1 MTQIECQSCG
11 HKILG
16 PGVRLSSIE
25 FRRKINSIT
34 SIKEIEDCKDYLI
47 QFVKN
52 RFRLK
57 ESVKKFLDELE
68 DQFII
73 DSPIDAIK
81 TWILEY
87 YDTEGRR
94 PLLGNNP
101 ESPLYDLLRLK
112 YSTGINMSFSDFYQD
127 YTNTVNSPLSKNCVS
142 RALNAL
148 GIKPIMK
155 KVKSGDKETKCTMM
169 VCVTKEKLSEVLKK
183 NGLLC

>member
-1 MTQIECQSCG
+1 MVQIECQSCG

-16 PGVRLSSIE
+16 PGVKLSSIE

-34 SIKEIEDCKDYLI
+34 SIKEIEDCKDYFI

-52 RFRLK
+52 RFRLR
-57 ESVKKFLDELE
+57 ESVNEFLDSLE
-68 DQFII
+68 DQII
-73 DSPIDAIK
+73 IEKPIDAIK

-87 YDTEGRR
+87 YDTTRGR
-94 PLLGNNP
+94 LLLPNNS

-112 YSTGINMSFSDFYQD
+112 YSAGINMSFSDFYQD
-127 YTNTVNSPLSKNCVS
+127 YINTVDHPLSKNFVS

-155 KVKSGDKETKCTMM
+155 KIKSGEVTKCTMII
-169 VCVTKEKLSEVLKK
+169 CVTKEKLSEVFKK
-183 NGLLC
+183 NGLSL